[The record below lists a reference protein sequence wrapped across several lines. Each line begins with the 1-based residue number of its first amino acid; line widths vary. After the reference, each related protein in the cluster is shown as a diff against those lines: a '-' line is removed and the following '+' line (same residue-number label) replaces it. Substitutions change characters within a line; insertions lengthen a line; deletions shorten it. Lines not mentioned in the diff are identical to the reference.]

1 MRRLRTGSAVSHLLH
16 PHRLHLAQELTI
28 EGPGAAVAAATAVGA
43 AMAVAADAEF
53 DNHVNTTSKN
63 EQVRNHMQQVWN
75 ICRLMKCLTVNFRC
89 CCVLCVRAAQ
99 CLHTLAKIAKLAT
112 HSAILTQVDT
122 TRRTYDTLKPWL
134 TQSVPLPQQ
143 SLIFWKRLRRISC

>member
-16 PHRLHLAQELTI
+16 PHHLHLAQELTI

-63 EQVRNHMQQVWN
+63 EHSMVHMSTHPVYNLCHFTPTYKYYWFS
-75 ICRLMKCLTVNFRC
+75 LM
-89 CCVLCVRAAQ
+89 
-99 CLHTLAKIAKLAT
+99 
-112 HSAILTQVDT
+112 S
-122 TRRTYDTLKPWL
+122 
-134 TQSVPLPQQ
+134 
-143 SLIFWKRLRRISC
+143 